1 MKTNSGNVWQINA
14 PWEVIIKKI
23 TANSRVAIAKQKY
36 NDLLLKKN
44 RKGRKKKTNHIYMRK
59 EIFKIIFQISQKGG

>member
-14 PWEVIIKKI
+14 PWEEIIKKKI
-23 TANSRVAIAKQKY
+23 TANSRVAIGKQKY

-44 RKGRKKKTNHIYMRK
+44 RKEK
-59 EIFKIIFQISQKGG
+59 EKNQPHLHEKGNI